1 MRSSH
6 SLDRLDRGRRIRAL
20 WPTVGASSS
29 PSGPPR
35 VVAHPSNPAHGP
47 IRAVR
52 RGCSVDPGLASGSRR
67 DWLRQSSVARYGLAS
82 ACPARPLRRDRPTD
96 EPRGLLGAEA
106 VDHALYIGDAEA
118 QTR

>member
-1 MRSSH
+1 M
-6 SLDRLDRGRRIRAL
+6 
-20 WPTVGASSS
+20 
-29 PSGPPR
+29 
-35 VVAHPSNPAHGP
+35 
-47 IRAVR
+47 
-52 RGCSVDPGLASGSRR
+52 DPGLVSRSGR

>member
-20 WPTVGASSS
+20 WPTAGASSS

-52 RGCSVDPGLASGSRR
+52 RGCSVDPGLVSGSGR
-67 DWLRQSSVARYGLAS
+67 DWLRQSSVARYRLTS
-82 ACPARPLRRDRPTD
+82 PCQARPLR
-96 EPRGLLGAEA
+96 
-106 VDHALYIGDAEA
+106 
-118 QTR
+118 